1 MTHPV
6 PVLSALAV
14 AALALGAPAAAG
26 DTQGW
31 DVTENGKTCLMV
43 STFEDD
49 VSVGLIWAAPNGDV
63 SFMTA
68 GDDLEKIA
76 GKAGATVALDIKFD
90 GQVPHTDWTDDV
102 ARVVSV
108 GNHRVA
114 VIGNWG
120 PSLSKELADT
130 VAGSGKV
137 SVRVGDKDL
146 GSYDLAGSRAAS
158 DKLTQC
164 GTQIAAK

>member
-49 VSVGLIWAAPNGDV
+49 VSA
-63 SFMTA
+63 
-68 GDDLEKIA
+68 
-76 GKAGATVALDIKFD
+76 
-90 GQVPHTDWTDDV
+90 
-102 ARVVSV
+102 
-108 GNHRVA
+108 
-114 VIGNWG
+114 
-120 PSLSKELADT
+120 
-130 VAGSGKV
+130 
-137 SVRVGDKDL
+137 
-146 GSYDLAGSRAAS
+146 
-158 DKLTQC
+158 
-164 GTQIAAK
+164 